1 MARMQD
7 EAEQLEATGVV
18 GVQVQENNLHWGSH
32 TVEFFAIGTAV
43 VPMPDAPRLPPLTP
57 VLSLDT

>member
-1 MARMQD
+1 MRCFRR
-7 EAEQLEATGVV
+7 VV
-18 GVQVQENNLHWGSH
+18 GVQVQENNHNWGSH

-43 VPMPDAPRLPPLTP
+43 VPMPDVPRPPSPAT